1 MDYYW
6 ICFATPPIQFTPK
19 KVKGYCAITTF
30 TGMEISPVT
39 RCVFWSFFSQRPSRM
54 KPPKLCPWE
63 NLAPLLLILSQN
75 SVSNFFLGHPVYNF
89 LTFPYQKNMYLLA
102 MHTIFWN
109 EYKVAKK
116 NPKISH
122 DSWSSGIDFVS
133 APKETMIELV
143 QVLLSQVDRRPCWAK
158 LIKMSGMLSLEAD
171 KQCPAGTR
179 TWPATQ
185 CFFRYPT

>member
-1 MDYYW
+1 M
-6 ICFATPPIQFTPK
+6 F
-19 KVKGYCAITTF
+19 
-30 TGMEISPVT
+30 
-39 RCVFWSFFSQRPSRM
+39 FWSFFSQRPSRM

-116 NPKISH
+116 KILKYPMTVDLPALILFLRQKKQWLNSFKCCYLKWT
-122 DSWSSGIDFVS
+122 DDPVEQNWLKCLGCSLSRLTNS
-133 APKETMIELV
+133 AQ
-143 QVLLSQVDRRPCWAK
+143 QVLEPDQLPSVSFDTQPN
-158 LIKMSGMLSLEAD
+158 LIQFGKSLGSG
-171 KQCPAGTR
+171 
-179 TWPATQ
+179 
-185 CFFRYPT
+185 